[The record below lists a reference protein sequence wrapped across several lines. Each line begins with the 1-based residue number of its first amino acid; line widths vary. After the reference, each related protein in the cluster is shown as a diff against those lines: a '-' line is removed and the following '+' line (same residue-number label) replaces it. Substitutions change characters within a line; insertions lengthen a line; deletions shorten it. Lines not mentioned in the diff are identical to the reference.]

1 MSCIIGTLVLCA
13 AQVLW
18 VPPLRGGTQW
28 GILAAA
34 PEWAPEVELG
44 TLATEQGSA
53 VSQWTESCS
62 RHPWADPAIIPCS
75 GGRCRGCCWCLPVI
89 PLLLHA
95 SPVPAWTHHVFV
107 VRDVRVLVR
116 VLVRAAVIHL
126 RIILPVIKLA
136 SGVSA
141 ISSLCLLVL
150 VFLDLCLILLDLVCF
165 WTVDIWLLVVG
176 FVCLFGLPTPVL
188 TFASSPSHKLYS
200 FFVCVYIFELHQL
213 LLDCLHLQQIQ
224 FPVFLVEILWQYK
237 LASHG
242 PSRLFSWWTLWPD
255 IRSPAVKDFLKM
267 ATCKEHSEASA
278 VGLSL
283 CFVPPASRLDCL
295 AWV

>member
-116 VLVRAAVIHL
+116 AAVIHL

-176 FVCLFGLPTPVL
+176 FVCLFGLPTPVW

-200 FFVCVYIFELHQL
+200 FFCVRIHIWTAPAPPRLSAFTTDSVPCIPCWNIVTVQISQSWTQQTL
-213 LLDCLHLQQIQ
+213 LLMNFMTRYQI
-224 FPVFLVEILWQYK
+224 
-237 LASHG
+237 SCG
-242 PSRLFSWWTLWPD
+242 
-255 IRSPAVKDFLKM
+255 
-267 ATCKEHSEASA
+267 
-278 VGLSL
+278 
-283 CFVPPASRLDCL
+283 
-295 AWV
+295 